1 MRDNYVKL
9 IDFVFGKYTY
19 TVMKN
24 NDKVMYF
31 EVVNNKYVLPVDSFN
46 LYDNEGKSLTSVNE
60 HFFMNQLVNRINNFC
75 RKGILIS
82 DQEIVEYLEKIK
94 SSSGDPEL
102 KKLFKGSNMKQ
113 IDEFNFEDNKRNLI
127 RYLDKFKYD
136 SFVDYNNVSIFDGS
150 LEKNGSLNNE
160 VESNE
165 SLLSQSLDDKTVV
178 SDESLSAL
186 EPVVSGEPLEE
197 LTDSEVINNELASQS
212 GENKALGESTDVD
225 TEVVDVS
232 DISSAGDSNALYF
245 ENIPVNNSLGN
256 VVSSSEYFS
265 NKDNEGTSQNVI
277 SDVSQSSV
285 SENNKTVNT
294 SGVGSSLD
302 APIDF
307 QSLFQSNI
315 SDTAESVDVID
326 DSDLSQSNVSSS
338 ISQTNVM
345 PTESVSDVNISQPIN
360 NFESSVELNPLS
372 QSDVSIE
379 PVSQSDSLQI
389 DQTLQSNVS
398 GGAENAGGVDTT
410 VDFNSL
416 YQNTTVSQP
425 VQQDMVIQ
433 PIYNQNL
440 DNGLNQNSES
450 FSNDGFS
457 MSEPLIEN
465 STVSNMNN
473 DNIKYSEQISFPSI
487 NNGLGVMNSNIT
499 ESDLEKTVVTDK
511 VNMPT
516 LDSVSSEKP
525 KKVKEKKSIGVVL
538 FIIVLLLVLAGF
550 AYFLYN
556 YIF

>member
-94 SSSGDPEL
+94 SSSSDPEL

-113 IDEFNFEDNKRNLI
+113 IDEFNFENNKRNLI

-150 LEKNGSLNNE
+150 LEKNSSLNNE

-165 SLLSQSLDDKTVV
+165 SLLSQSLDDKAVV
-178 SDESLSAL
+178 SNESLSVL
-186 EPVVSGEPLEE
+186 EPVVGGEPLEE

-212 GENKALGESTDVD
+212 EENKASSESTDVD
-225 TEVVDVS
+225 MEVVDVS

-245 ENIPVNNSLGN
+245 ENIPVDNSLGD
-256 VVSSSEYFS
+256 VVSSSDYFS

-307 QSLFQSNI
+307 QSLFQSNV

-338 ISQTNVM
+338 ISQSNVM

-389 DQTLQSNVS
+389 DPTLQSNVS
-398 GGAENAGGVDTT
+398 DGADNAGGVDTT

-473 DNIKYSEQISFPSI
+473 DNIKYSEQISSPSI

-516 LDSVSSEKP
+516 LDSVSSEKT